1 MAKETKS
8 RVVFQRSA
16 LGTRIALLV
25 MLCVCIAAM
34 AVAGLAIYTAKRDTA
49 ALRQQ
54 ALDLEKRNEQLE
66 AAWTPSSA
74 SLRRSWGCTCRTPSF
89 STQSNTLKHGGKK
102 GNMEFTVGDILEGK
116 VKSITNFG
124 AFVTLPEN
132 RTGMVHISE
141 VANTYVSD
149 IRQHLTEGQDV
160 KVMVIGN
167 ENGKINLSIKRLEP
181 KPARENNRPRN
192 NAAPAAPAAPKTAD
206 QLFEERLKQFMTESD
221 SKISSIRQ
229 YSDHRTKSRRR

>member
-1 MAKETKS
+1 
-8 RVVFQRSA
+8 
-16 LGTRIALLV
+16 
-25 MLCVCIAAM
+25 
-34 AVAGLAIYTAKRDTA
+34 
-49 ALRQQ
+49 
-54 ALDLEKRNEQLE
+54 
-66 AAWTPSSA
+66 
-74 SLRRSWGCTCRTPSF
+74 
-89 STQSNTLKHGGKK
+89 
-102 GNMEFTVGDILEGK
+102 MEFTVGDILEGK

-124 AFVTLPEN
+124 AFVSLPEN

-160 KVMVIGN
+160 KVMVIGA

-181 KPARENNRPRN
+181 KPARENSGRGGAPRRDGGARPQSR
-192 NAAPAAPAAPKTAD
+192 PARTPMPPPAPKTAD
-206 QLFEERLKQFMTESD
+206 QLFEERLKQFMSESD